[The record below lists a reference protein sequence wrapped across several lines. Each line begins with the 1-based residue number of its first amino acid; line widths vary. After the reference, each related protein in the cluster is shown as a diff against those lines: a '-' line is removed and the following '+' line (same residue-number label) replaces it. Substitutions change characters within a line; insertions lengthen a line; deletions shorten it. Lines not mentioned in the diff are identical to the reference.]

1 MHTTNRH
8 EIMRMNI
15 LIKNIK
21 ELVQVETEPKLKVSG
36 KEMAQLNTIKNA
48 WLAIDGEK
56 ISDFGSMDDW
66 NGVED
71 WSDLEVIDATGK
83 MVFPCWCDSH
93 THLVFAGSRE
103 GEFADR
109 INGLSYEEIANKGGG
124 ILNSAKKLQETSE
137 IDLFQQATSR
147 LTEISKTGTGAVE
160 IKSGYGLSLDAEL
173 KILRVIKNLKEES
186 DLEIKATFLGAHA
199 IPEEYK
205 DDRNGY
211 IDLITKEMLPI
222 IEEEK
227 LADYIDVFCEKNYF
241 SVGEMEIILEAGAA
255 HGLKPKVHVNQF
267 TSIGGVKAAVNY
279 GALSVDH
286 LEIMKDVDVKA
297 LSGTETMPTLL
308 PSCSFF
314 LSIPY
319 APARSMID
327 NGLAV
332 ALASDYN
339 PGSTPSGNMPFV
351 ISLACI
357 KQRMTP
363 EEAINAATINSAYA
377 MEISETHGSIAK
389 GKIANIFIT
398 DPIPSYSYLPYSFGK
413 NVVETVFLKGKTQ

>member
-1 MHTTNRH
+1 
-8 EIMRMNI
+8 MNI